1 MLNFN
6 SPDRWIW
13 VLAALPIVAFFL
25 LRTQIRRRPV
35 ATLLFWEQV
44 FQQKRP
50 RALGTQLRHGGSLL
64 LQLAFLGLLI
74 LALLDPL
81 GAGQK
86 NRTRQIVLVLDPS
99 ASMQAVDADG
109 LRWDAALRAAQ
120 QEVTAMRAGDE
131 IALLTAGSPAQVI
144 VGMTEFGPSVREALR
159 LLQPTDGSASI
170 VPAINTARQ
179 LATDAE
185 RREIVLIS
193 DGCLAD
199 QTLKRIQAAPD
210 VRLRRIGQPVANVG
224 ITRFQARRSLADP
237 IGYAVLVE
245 IVNHADA
252 AQPHECRLTLE
263 RDEQL
268 VDVIPLRLQP
278 GQRWRKTLEYA
289 DANGGVLTA
298 SLDVDDALAVD
309 NRAAALLPS
318 RPPLPVNLVGESPNL
333 FLSGGLSAIPR
344 VQLTPSQQAIT
355 PRPAGGIAVF
365 HRLVPAELPDG
376 PLLFID
382 PQQDA
387 PFWKLGRPVEQPV
400 VAQQHAQ
407 SPLLAH
413 VRLTNVTLPGARR
426 LNMIADSTPLLTTTD
441 GSVVMAALLDT
452 SDPLATRRVVV
463 LSAQLDDGDLPLR
476 VAFPVMMTNVVNWLA
491 NESSSLQPAPAGGAG
506 PSTAAGL
513 GGEAGLGS
521 KSEVDNLAA
530 ADESDLRPPLAA
542 ATAQAG
548 GTAAREPTEQSM
560 WFTLCLLALGLI
572 VGEWV
577 LYQRRMVG

>member
-1 MLNFN
+1 MLTFH

-25 LRTQIRRRPV
+25 LRTRIRRRPV

-64 LQLAFLGLLI
+64 LQLAFLGLLV

-86 NRTRQIVLVLDPS
+86 KRTRQIVLVVDSS
-99 ASMQAVDADG
+99 ASMQAVDAG
-109 LRWDAALRAAQ
+109 GRRWDAALNAAQ

-131 IALLTAGSPAQVI
+131 IALIAAGSPTQVI
-144 VGMTEFGPSVREALR
+144 VGMTDFGPSVREALR
-159 LLQPTDGSASI
+159 SLQPTDGPTSITSAI
-170 VPAINTARQ
+170 LTARQ
-179 LATDAE
+179 LATDAA
-185 RREIVLIS
+185 RRDIVLIS
-193 DGCLAD
+193 DGCLAAP
-199 QTLKRIQAAPD
+199 THKRIHAAPD
-210 VRLRRIGQPVANVG
+210 VRLQRIGQSVANVG
-224 ITRFQARRSLADP
+224 ITRFQARRSLVDP
-237 IGYAVLVE
+237 IGYAVLIEV
-245 IVNHADA
+245 VNHADA
-252 AQPHECRLTLE
+252 AQPHTCRLTLE

-268 VDVIPLRLQP
+268 VDVVPLELQP

-289 DANGGVLTA
+289 DAKGGVLTA
-298 SLDVDDALAVD
+298 SLDGDDALAVD
-309 NRAAALLPS
+309 NRATALLPP

-355 PRPAGGIAVF
+355 PRPTGGITVF
-365 HRLVPAELPDG
+365 HRLVPSELPDG

-387 PFWKLGRPVEQPV
+387 PFWKLGRPIEQPV
-400 VAQQHAQ
+400 VVQQHAQ

-413 VRLTNVTLPGARR
+413 VQLTNVTLPGARR

-441 GSVVMAALLDT
+441 GSLVMASLLDT
-452 SDPLATRRVVV
+452 HDPLATRRVVV
-463 LSAQLDDGDLPLR
+463 LSTQLDDGDLPLR

-491 NESSSLQPAPAGGAG
+491 NESSTLQPAATGGAG
-506 PSTAAGL
+506 TTGGLESTGGL
-513 GGEAGLGS
+513 GT
-521 KSEVDNLAA
+521 DNLVN
-530 ADESDLRPPLAA
+530 ADESDLRQPIPLAA
-542 ATAQAG
+542 TPAS
-548 GTAAREPTEQSM
+548 GTATRGPTGQSV